1 MPRCL
6 RYAATVV
13 FVAVGCAGR
22 EAAAQSSEPI
32 VTARPSFTETPL
44 VVAPKV
50 VQFETG
56 VLWGT
61 EAAAGLT
68 SKELSAPNLLLR
80 LGMTERLEL
89 RVGMQGL
96 VRDRIDRSGRPNADW
111 RTSASNTAVGVK
123 YQIAHQEGL
132 GLDLAVV
139 AVVSIPTGGGT
150 SSGNADPSVT
160 LAWGRTLGRA
170 SVTGN
175 VNWSAPTAP
184 DDERERVLDGSLSV
198 GHPLWGSWGAFWEA
212 VVTTVDDSD
221 APSAWTGNAGITRLV
236 GNNVKLDVH
245 LGLGLNDTAQDW
257 ALGAGVSYRF
267 RR

>member
-1 MPRCL
+1 MSRCV
-6 RYAATVV
+6 RFTAVV
-13 FVAVGCAGR
+13 LVAVLCAAR
-22 EAAAQSSEPI
+22 EAAAQAPEPI

-68 SKELSAPNLLLR
+68 RTELSAPNLLLR
-80 LGMTERLEL
+80 LGVSDRLEL

-96 VRDRIDRSGRPNADW
+96 VRDRLERSGRPNADW
-111 RTSASNTAVGVK
+111 RTSASNTDIGVK
-123 YQIAHQEGL
+123 YQLAHQAGF

-139 AVVSIPTGGGT
+139 AFVSVPTGSGT
-150 SSGNADPSVT
+150 ASGNADPAV
-160 LAWGRTLGRA
+160 LFAWGRTLGRA

-175 VNWSAPTAP
+175 VKWSAPTTP
-184 DDERERVLDGSLSV
+184 DDERERMLDGSLSV
-198 GHPLWGSWGAFWEA
+198 SRPLWGSWGAFVEA
-212 VVTTVDDSD
+212 VGTTVDDSD
-221 APSAWTGNAGITRLV
+221 APSAWTGNTGITRRI
-236 GNNVKLDVH
+236 GNNLQLDVH
-245 LGLGLNDTAQDW
+245 VGRGLSDAARDW
-257 ALGAGVSYRF
+257 AFGTGVSYRF